1 MADRVKPLT
10 SEEKSALRE
19 RTKREL
25 ERLEAV
31 YADEATR
38 ERVAK
43 FKEKFGICEIV
54 YKVVFSDYEFNRTG
68 KQVRYLKINMS
79 QAPSALLYAGYD
91 FDRDL
96 LTKLFGGEERVGRR
110 SVKKLRDA
118 LTHAVKQSAVNELLI
133 REEELYGYMDQFL
146 TKVREFDNEEP

>member
-1 MADRVKPLT
+1 M
-10 SEEKSALRE
+10 
-19 RTKREL
+19 
-25 ERLEAV
+25 
-31 YADEATR
+31 
-38 ERVAK
+38 
-43 FKEKFGICEIV
+43 
-54 YKVVFSDYEFNRTG
+54 
-68 KQVRYLKINMS
+68 KINMS